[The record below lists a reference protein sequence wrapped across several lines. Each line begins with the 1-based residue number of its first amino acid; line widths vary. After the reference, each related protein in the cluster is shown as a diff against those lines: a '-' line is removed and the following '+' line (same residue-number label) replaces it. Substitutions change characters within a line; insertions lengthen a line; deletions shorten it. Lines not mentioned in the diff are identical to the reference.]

1 MSKII
6 PSWTCEYDLKENR
19 EIYIKLINEVFDSG
33 RLLFGNQLKI
43 FEENFARYIG
53 TKYSIGCD
61 NATNALFLILK
72 SIGIDR
78 EDEIIT
84 VSNTAIPTVSAI
96 RQASAK
102 PVFVDINESGLMNIN
117 EVEKLITKR
126 TKAII
131 AVHLYGYPLNILEL
145 MKLKDKYQISIIED
159 CSQAHGATIY
169 GKKVGSIGDFSAF
182 SFYPTKS
189 LGAFGDAG
197 VICTNNF
204 EKFSLLKE
212 LRFYG
217 IEKDYVAKVDGYN
230 SRMDEIQAAILNYKL
245 TKLDKNILSRKK
257 IAEKYYSDI
266 NSDIIEPIPTPDNSS
281 CSYYQIPFYFKKDRN
296 LFLKDLESNGVIA
309 KVCYKYP
316 IHLMP
321 AYKNLGYKKG
331 DLPTTEYHCDHTISL
346 PVFDYMPQ
354 NLVDETVKKIN
365 QICKNYE

>member
-1 MSKII
+1 MRKTV

-19 EIYIKLINEVFDSG
+19 EVYLKLINEVFDSG
-33 RLLFGNQLKI
+33 RLLFGNQLKR
-43 FEENFARYIG
+43 FEKNFSKYIG
-53 TKYSIGCD
+53 TNYAIGCD

-78 EDEIIT
+78 DDEIIT

-96 RQASAK
+96 KQANAK
-102 PVFVDINESGLMNIN
+102 PVFVDINKSGLMNVN
-117 EVEKLITKR
+117 EVERFITNKTR
-126 TKAII
+126 AII
-131 AVHLYGYPLNILEL
+131 AVHLYGYPLNISEL
-145 MKLKDKYQISIIED
+145 MKLKEKYQITIIED
-159 CSQAHGATIY
+159 CSQAHGAIIN

-197 VICTNNF
+197 IICTNNM
-204 EKFSLLKE
+204 EKYSLLRE

-245 TKLDKNILSRKK
+245 KKLDDNIFSRKK
-257 IAEKYYSDI
+257 IAEKYYNNIKS
-266 NSDIIEPIPTPDNSS
+266 SLIEPIPQPNNSS
-281 CSYYQIPFYFKKDRN
+281 CSYYQIPFYFKKNRDS
-296 LFLKDLESNGVIA
+296 FLKDLELNGVKA
-309 KVCYKYP
+309 NVCYKTP

-331 DLPTTEYHCDHTISL
+331 DLPITEFHCDHTISL

-354 NLVDETVKKIN
+354 NLVDETIEKIN